1 MRLQL
6 VYLFL
11 GGGRVLKVQ
20 KECVYVNML
29 FLVLI
34 LFNNIFLGL
43 KKGIRR

>member
-11 GGGRVLKVQ
+11 GGGGVLKVQ

>member
-11 GGGRVLKVQ
+11 GGGVLKVQ

-34 LFNNIFLGL
+34 LFNNISLGL

>member
-11 GGGRVLKVQ
+11 RGWGVLKVQ

-34 LFNNIFLGL
+34 LFNNISLGL